1 MKLWLTFA
9 PVADKTAA
17 YFQISLETVNWLSMV
32 YLLISIPFG
41 LVATWVLDSVGLR
54 CAVVLSAWLN
64 MVGSITRMF
73 SVLKFLSL
81 GSQSYWYLFIGQCFC
96 ALAQPLIIF
105 SPTKL
110 AALWFPDHQRATANM
125 IASMSLHT
133 AAVPLAD
140 NGANPLGILIA
151 NVLSPALVPEGKHI
165 PLMLG
170 IYAVPAVT
178 ACALATL
185 GIHEKVP
192 PTPPSASATNSN
204 SQPFFTG
211 LKMLLRNKPYII
223 LAVCFGG
230 GIGMFTCFSAL
241 LEQIL
246 CEKGYSNDFAGLNGA
261 LFTVCGL
268 LGAFLLGMYVDR
280 TRNFIES
287 TKISFCLSALASIM
301 FAVISRFRHQAV
313 MLAITSSL
321 FGFFGFAIYPIAME
335 LAVECS
341 YPVGEGTST
350 GLIFVASQVEGVI
363 LMILLQALTV
373 HVSEDPFS
381 TCALDQDGALD
392 WTTPVLVLAGL
403 CSGMACF
410 YVIFFHTDYKRLHAE
425 TISAD
430 LAKAEDAATAHKQQ
444 PPEWGLLFS
453 NHNLLGKDKAGYP
466 SVPWS
471 ATPWPSVG
479 GQPHPVAEAH
489 PVPHILGF
497 CSPTSLHCPLQP
509 SYSSAQ
515 IPPPSRRK
523 AAATL
528 CQPRVVPYQGRSPK
542 NFNEK
547 KCSHDT

>member
-1 MKLWLTFA
+1 MEGAEAASLLGERSLGPPAEFKTYRRRWFLLAVVCLLNCSNAMLWLTFA

-17 YFQISLETVNWLSMV
+17 YFHISLETVNWLSMV

-96 ALAQPLIIF
+96 ALGQPLIIF

-125 IASMSLHT
+125 IASMS
-133 AAVPLAD
+133 
-140 NGANPLGILIA
+140 NPLGILIA
-151 NVLSPALVPEGKHI
+151 NLLSPALAPEGKHI

-246 CEKGYSNDFAGLNGA
+246 CEKGYSN
-261 LFTVCGL
+261 T
-268 LGAFLLGMYVDR
+268 
-280 TRNFIES
+280 
-287 TKISFCLSALASIM
+287 
-301 FAVISRFRHQAV
+301 SRFRHQAI

-350 GLIFVASQVEGVI
+350 GLIFVASQIEGVI
-363 LMILLQALTV
+363 LMILLQALTI

-381 TCALDQDGALD
+381 TCTLDKDGALD

-410 YVIFFHTDYKRLHAE
+410 YVIFFHTDYKRLRAE

-430 LAKAEDAATAHKQQ
+430 LVKAEDTATTDV
-444 PPEWGLLFS
+444 PES
-453 NHNLLGKDKAGYP
+453 
-466 SVPWS
+466 
-471 ATPWPSVG
+471 
-479 GQPHPVAEAH
+479 
-489 PVPHILGF
+489 
-497 CSPTSLHCPLQP
+497 
-509 SYSSAQ
+509 
-515 IPPPSRRK
+515 
-523 AAATL
+523 
-528 CQPRVVPYQGRSPK
+528 
-542 NFNEK
+542 
-547 KCSHDT
+547 

>member
-1 MKLWLTFA
+1 MEGAETASLLGERSLGPPARFRTYRRRWFLLAVVCLLNCSNAMLWLTFA

-17 YFQISLETVNWLSMV
+17 YFHISLETVNWLSMV

-81 GSQSYWYLFIGQCFC
+81 GSQSYWYLFVGQCFS

-125 IASMSLHT
+125 IASMS
-133 AAVPLAD
+133 
-140 NGANPLGILIA
+140 NPLGILIA
-151 NVLSPALVPEGKHI
+151 NLLSPALVPEGKHI

-268 LGAFLLGMYVDR
+268 LGAFLLGLYVDR
-280 TRNFIES
+280 TRKFIES

-301 FAVISRFRHQAV
+301 FAVTSRFRHQAV
-313 MLAITSSL
+313 TLAITSSL

-350 GLIFVASQVEGVI
+350 GLIFVASQIEGVI

-373 HVSEDPFS
+373 RVSEDPFS

-403 CSGMACF
+403 CSAMACF

-430 LAKAEDAATAHKQQ
+430 LVKAEDAVTAHV
-444 PPEWGLLFS
+444 PES
-453 NHNLLGKDKAGYP
+453 
-466 SVPWS
+466 
-471 ATPWPSVG
+471 
-479 GQPHPVAEAH
+479 
-489 PVPHILGF
+489 
-497 CSPTSLHCPLQP
+497 
-509 SYSSAQ
+509 
-515 IPPPSRRK
+515 
-523 AAATL
+523 
-528 CQPRVVPYQGRSPK
+528 
-542 NFNEK
+542 
-547 KCSHDT
+547 

>member
-1 MKLWLTFA
+1 MEGAEAASLLGERGLGGLAQFKTYRRRWFLLAAVCLLNCSNAMLWLTFA

-17 YFQISLETVNWLSMV
+17 YFSISLEMVNWLSIV

-54 CAVVLSAWLN
+54 CAVILSAWLN
-64 MVGSITRMF
+64 MMGSIIRMF

-81 GSQSYWYLFIGQCFC
+81 GSQNYWYLFVGQCLC

-125 IASMSLHT
+125 IASMS
-133 AAVPLAD
+133 
-140 NGANPLGILIA
+140 
-151 NVLSPALVPEGKHI
+151 
-165 PLMLG
+165 
-170 IYAVPAVT
+170 VT
-178 ACALATL
+178 ACALATV
-185 GIHEKVP
+185 GIREKVP
-192 PTPPSASATNSN
+192 PTPPSASATNST
-204 SQPFFTG
+204 SQPFLTG

-246 CEKGYSNDFAGLNGA
+246 CEKGYSNEFAGLNGA

-268 LGAFLLGMYVDR
+268 LGAFLLGLYVDR
-280 TRNFIES
+280 TRKFIES
-287 TKISFCLSALASIM
+287 TKICFCLSALASIV
-301 FAVISRFRHQAV
+301 FAVASRFRHQAV
-313 MLAITSSL
+313 TLAISSSL

-350 GLIFVASQVEGVI
+350 GLIFVASQIEGVI
-363 LMILLQALTV
+363 LMILLQALTIR
-373 HVSEDPFS
+373 VSEDPSS

-403 CSGMACF
+403 CSAMACF

-425 TISAD
+425 TNSGD
-430 LAKAEDAATAHKQQ
+430 LVKAEDTPTADV
-444 PPEWGLLFS
+444 PE
-453 NHNLLGKDKAGYP
+453 A
-466 SVPWS
+466 
-471 ATPWPSVG
+471 
-479 GQPHPVAEAH
+479 
-489 PVPHILGF
+489 
-497 CSPTSLHCPLQP
+497 
-509 SYSSAQ
+509 
-515 IPPPSRRK
+515 
-523 AAATL
+523 
-528 CQPRVVPYQGRSPK
+528 
-542 NFNEK
+542 
-547 KCSHDT
+547 

>member
-1 MKLWLTFA
+1 MEGAEAASLLGERGQGRLAQFKTYRRRWFLLAAICLLNCSNAMLWLTFA
-9 PVADKTAA
+9 PVADKAAA
-17 YFQISLETVNWLSMV
+17 YFHVSLEMVNWLSIV

-54 CAVVLSAWLN
+54 CAVILSAWLN
-64 MVGSITRMF
+64 MTGSIIRML

-81 GSQSYWYLFIGQCFC
+81 GSQSYWYLFIGQCLC

-125 IASMSLHT
+125 IASMS
-133 AAVPLAD
+133 
-140 NGANPLGILIA
+140 NPLGILIA

-170 IYAVPAVT
+170 VYAIPAVT
-178 ACALATL
+178 ACALATV

-192 PTPPSASATNSN
+192 PTPPSASATNST
-204 SQPFFTG
+204 SQPFLTG
-211 LKMLLRNKPYII
+211 LKMLLRNKPYIM

-246 CEKGYSNDFAGLNGA
+246 CEKGYSN
-261 LFTVCGL
+261 T
-268 LGAFLLGMYVDR
+268 
-280 TRNFIES
+280 
-287 TKISFCLSALASIM
+287 
-301 FAVISRFRHQAV
+301 SRFRHQAV

-350 GLIFVASQVEGVI
+350 GLIFVASQIEGVI

-373 HVSEDPFS
+373 RVSEDPSS

-403 CSGMACF
+403 CSAMACF

-425 TISAD
+425 TNSGD
-430 LAKAEDAATAHKQQ
+430 LVKAEDTATADV
-444 PPEWGLLFS
+444 PE
-453 NHNLLGKDKAGYP
+453 A
-466 SVPWS
+466 
-471 ATPWPSVG
+471 
-479 GQPHPVAEAH
+479 
-489 PVPHILGF
+489 
-497 CSPTSLHCPLQP
+497 
-509 SYSSAQ
+509 
-515 IPPPSRRK
+515 
-523 AAATL
+523 
-528 CQPRVVPYQGRSPK
+528 
-542 NFNEK
+542 
-547 KCSHDT
+547 

>member
-1 MKLWLTFA
+1 MEGGEAASLLGERSLGLPGRFKTYRRRWFLLAVVCLLNCSNAMLWLTFA

-17 YFQISLETVNWLSMV
+17 YFHISLETVNWLSMV

-125 IASMSLHT
+125 IASMS
-133 AAVPLAD
+133 
-140 NGANPLGILIA
+140 NPLGILIA
-151 NVLSPALVPEGKHI
+151 NLLSPALVPEGKHI

-170 IYAVPAVT
+170 VYAVPAVT

-211 LKMLLRNKPYII
+211 LKM
-223 LAVCFGG
+223 
-230 GIGMFTCFSAL
+230 
-241 LEQIL
+241 
-246 CEKGYSNDFAGLNGA
+246 DFAGLNGA

-280 TRNFIES
+280 TRKFIES

-301 FAVISRFRHQAV
+301 FAVISRFRHQAI

-341 YPVGEGTST
+341 YPIGEGTST
-350 GLIFVASQVEGVI
+350 GLIFVASQIEGVI

-373 HVSEDPFS
+373 RVSEDPFS

-425 TISAD
+425 TITAD
-430 LAKAEDAATAHKQQ
+430 LAKAEDEATAHV
-444 PPEWGLLFS
+444 PES
-453 NHNLLGKDKAGYP
+453 
-466 SVPWS
+466 
-471 ATPWPSVG
+471 
-479 GQPHPVAEAH
+479 
-489 PVPHILGF
+489 
-497 CSPTSLHCPLQP
+497 
-509 SYSSAQ
+509 
-515 IPPPSRRK
+515 
-523 AAATL
+523 
-528 CQPRVVPYQGRSPK
+528 
-542 NFNEK
+542 
-547 KCSHDT
+547 